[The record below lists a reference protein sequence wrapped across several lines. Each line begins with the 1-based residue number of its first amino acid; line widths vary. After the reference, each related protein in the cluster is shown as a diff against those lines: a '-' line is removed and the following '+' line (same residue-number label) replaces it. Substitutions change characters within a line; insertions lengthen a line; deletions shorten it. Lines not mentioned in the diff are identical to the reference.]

1 MRKLNLIL
9 LTGFISVSAFAQH
22 NYGDQSVIY
31 SDNGN
36 VGIGVSQSQEA
47 LHIFKRSLANAQAH
61 DVLRIQANT
70 SGNIQAG
77 FGARINFSI
86 GKYGNIAGGT
96 TSTLGAISV
105 YDDSN
110 ESSYGTMAFATREK
124 YNIDLANKMWLDRF
138 GNLGIG
144 VSNPSSQLHVYSP
157 NPGNNLL
164 KSISILLTI
173 ISVRILIQVSHWNLV
188 ETKMEMAIN
197 QWQKLV
203 MFKRMV
209 EVGKGTL
216 YFIQE
221 TDASTIDEKMRVLSN
236 GNVGIG
242 TTTPDSKLTVVGN
255 IHSREVKVTVNAER
269 ICF

>member
-164 KSISILLTI
+164 KSISIL
-173 ISVRILIQVSHWNLV
+173 SHYNLSSN
-188 ETKMEMAIN
+188 IN
-197 QWQKLV
+197 SGVALE
-203 MFKRMV
+203 FGRN
-209 EVGKGTL
+209 E
-216 YFIQE
+216 
-221 TDASTIDEKMRVLSN
+221 N
-236 GNVGIG
+236 GNGHQPMAKIG
-242 TTTPDSKLTVVGN
+242 YVQTNGGSWKGDIVFHTRD
-255 IHSREVKVTVNAER
+255 R
-269 ICF
+269 CFNN